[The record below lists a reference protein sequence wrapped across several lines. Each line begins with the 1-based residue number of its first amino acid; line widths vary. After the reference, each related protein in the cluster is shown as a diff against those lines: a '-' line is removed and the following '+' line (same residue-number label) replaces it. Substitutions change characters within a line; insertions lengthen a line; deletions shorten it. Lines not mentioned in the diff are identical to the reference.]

1 MEDAI
6 TDYDNLK
13 KERSVKK
20 GLLTRSVNK
29 LRPVVNRGD
38 NAQADTIDTARSRAH
53 HMLEQMDDINVQM
66 ETLLL
71 EWDIAYEDDDEDGTR
86 PTSRMADIE
95 KHVQD
100 IAAREEEVDKLQI
113 EWAQGH
119 ANQAKQPDTS
129 ATANADLFAKTAEA
143 FATITDKLTHHT
155 HPSIR
160 PTGMSPPKWDGQEKT
175 SVHGNAGL
183 GSTCSPRV

>member
-6 TDYDNLK
+6 ADYDNLK
-13 KERSVKK
+13 KERSVIKK

-29 LRPVVNRGD
+29 LRSVVNRGD
-38 NAQADTIDTARSRAH
+38 NAQADTVDTARCRAR
-53 HMLEQMDDINVQM
+53 HMLEQMDDTNVQM
-66 ETLLL
+66 ETLLI

-119 ANQAKQPDTS
+119 ATQSKQPDTS
-129 ATANADLFAKTAEA
+129 ATADVFAKTIEA
-143 FATITDKLTHHT
+143 ITIITDKLTQQT
-155 HPSIR
+155 NPSIR
-160 PTGMSPPKWDGQEKT
+160 PSGMSPPKWDGQVKNFCSWKCRFEK
-175 SVHGNAGL
+175 
-183 GSTCSPRV
+183 